1 VSWAFLA
8 LAIVAE
14 LGATLS
20 LRASVGLRDRRWAP
34 AVVGGYVVSFASLS
48 FSLRAHMPV
57 AVAYAVWTAVGI
69 AATALASRV
78 LFGDRISRRAASGIA
93 LIAVGVLLV
102 HVGSSG

>member
-20 LRASVGLRDRRWAP
+20 LRASVGLRDRRWTP
-34 AVVGGYVVSFASLS
+34 AVIGGYVLSFASLS

-57 AVAYAVWTAVGI
+57 AVAYAIWTAVGVV
-69 AATALASRV
+69 ATALASRV
-78 LFGDRISRRAASGIA
+78 LFGDPISRRMASGIL
-93 LIAVGVLLV
+93 LIVVGVLLV
-102 HVGSSG
+102 QVGSSG

>member
-20 LRASVGLRDRRWAP
+20 LRASVGLRDRRWTP
-34 AVVGGYVVSFASLS
+34 AVIGGYVLS

-57 AVAYAVWTAVGI
+57 AVAYAIWTAVGVV
-69 AATALASRV
+69 ATALASRV
-78 LFGDRISRRAASGIA
+78 LFGDPISRRMASGIL
-93 LIAVGVLLV
+93 LIVVGVLLV
-102 HVGSSG
+102 QVGSSG